1 MLSLSTGNPTDDT
14 RAKLVV
20 TGGDQACAIV
30 STCQGCDNVVVQNI
44 QVAGQRDV
52 LGYNNGVAL
61 LEMGGDNMGQT
72 VKNCKL
78 WEPRGWSASLP
89 VSARVATSSMWSP
102 STLTRSDPTST
113 SLLSTSR

>member
-1 MLSLSTGNPTDDT
+1 MARSRELTVLSLSTGNPTDDT

-20 TGGDQACAIV
+20 TGADQACAIV

-78 WEPRGWSASLP
+78 WEPRGWSALHGIGAPLP
-89 VSARVATSSMWSP
+89 LLYSPGSP
-102 STLTRSDPTST
+102 S
-113 SLLSTSR
+113 